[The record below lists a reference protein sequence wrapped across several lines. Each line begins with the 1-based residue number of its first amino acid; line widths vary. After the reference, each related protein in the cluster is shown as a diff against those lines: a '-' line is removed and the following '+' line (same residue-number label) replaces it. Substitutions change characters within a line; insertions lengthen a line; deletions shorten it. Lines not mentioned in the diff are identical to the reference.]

1 MVTEFYLVDDPYAPE
16 FIEAMEGLGYEI
28 ECYIEAVD
36 HKEVMVEC
44 EEKDLAIVEIYLS
57 PFV

>member
-16 FIEAMEGLGYEI
+16 FIEAMERMKYEI
-28 ECYIEAVD
+28 ECYVEAVNLFT
-36 HKEVMVEC
+36 VLVEC
-44 EEKDLAIVEIYLS
+44 EEKDLAVVEEYFA

>member
-16 FIEAMEGLGYEI
+16 FIEAMENLQHEI
-28 ECYIEAVD
+28 ECYVEAVNLFT
-36 HKEVMVEC
+36 VLVEC
-44 EEKDLAIVEIYLS
+44 EEKDLAIVEEYFA